1 MAVKIVTDSGSDIP
15 KEVAEELGI
24 TIVPLY
30 VRFGDVSYRD
40 GVDIQP
46 DKFFEMLKQDSVF
59 PTTSTASPGD
69 FAEVYKKLCPG
80 SDGIISIHLSSKV
93 SATFEAAL
101 RGRQLVQDM
110 KCPIEV
116 VDSRL
121 VTIALGL
128 LGMAAARA
136 AQAGK
141 DMHEVR
147 EQINQLIPAIQAYG
161 VLDTLKYIAKGG
173 RLGPAV
179 SKLGSVLPVKP
190 ILNIKDGVIAPV
202 GLARTR
208 AKGIESLLD
217 RIRSV
222 RNVEEVGISHSTSE
236 DELGSFIEKLKAIL
250 PNIKPPT
257 ISKLGPALGAH
268 GGPGAILVAMRQ
280 ELGKTD
286 ADLGAGKKQMSLPS
300 MQSIRD
306 GIMQHLPKDTGHPF
320 IYQSQAAQV

>member
-1 MAVKIVTDSGSDIP
+1 
-15 KEVAEELGI
+15 
-24 TIVPLY
+24 
-30 VRFGDVSYRD
+30 
-40 GVDIQP
+40 
-46 DKFFEMLKQDSVF
+46 MLRQDSVY

-69 FAEVYKKLCPG
+69 FAEVYKKLCPD

-101 RGRQLVQDM
+101 RGRQLVADM

-136 AQAGK
+136 ARAGK
-141 DMHEVR
+141 NMHEVM
-147 EQINQLIPAIQAYG
+147 EHINQVIPSIRAYG

-179 SKLGSVLPVKP
+179 SRLGSVLPVKP
-190 ILNIKDGVIAPV
+190 MLIIKDGMVSPI
-202 GLARTR
+202 GMARTR
-208 AKGIESLLD
+208 SKSVEDLLE
-217 RIRSV
+217 RVRSV
-222 RNVEEVGISHSTSE
+222 HNIEEVGISHSSGE
-236 DELGSFIEKLKAIL
+236 DEIGSFIEKVKAIL
-250 PNIKPPT
+250 PNIKPT
-257 ISKLGPALGAH
+257 IAKLGPALGAH
-268 GGPGAILVAMRQ
+268 GGPGTILIAMRQ

-286 ADLGAGKKQMSLPS
+286 ADLEAVKKQMSLPS

-306 GIMQHLPKDTGHPF
+306 GIRQHLPKDMSHPF
-320 IYQSQAAQV
+320 VYQPEVAQV